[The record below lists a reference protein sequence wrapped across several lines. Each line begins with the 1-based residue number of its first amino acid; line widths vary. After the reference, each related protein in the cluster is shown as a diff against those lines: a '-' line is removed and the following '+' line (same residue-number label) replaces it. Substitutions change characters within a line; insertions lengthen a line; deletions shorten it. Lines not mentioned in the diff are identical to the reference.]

1 MKKGDVVKTIGY
13 KAVASNPGA
22 AEQNVNAQKQFAAW
36 LVHFGLAIGTIKK
49 PMEGVVS
56 KDGSRESV
64 HLLQQEVYS

>member
-1 MKKGDVVKTIGY
+1 MKTMDY

-49 PMEGVVS
+49 PMVEA
-56 KDGSRESV
+56 GSLNVNSSITIS
-64 HLLQQEVYS
+64 Y